1 MKLRKALLSFACA
14 IMVALSFTACGDDW
28 ADQDDPAG
36 GQIYPSKT
44 TVATYDFEY
53 SEEKPEYSDMI
64 SHDESCEVTND
75 ETLAKLRYCTSM
87 VRVVPRLPILSM
99 V

>member
-1 MKLRKALLSFACA
+1 MKIRKTLLSFACA

-28 ADQDDPAG
+28 GRQDDPAG

-44 TVATYDFEY
+44 TVAAYDFEY

-64 SHDESCEVTND
+64 SHDESCEVIQD
-75 ETLAKLRYCTSM
+75 ENLEIGRAH
-87 VRVVPRLPILSM
+87 V
-99 V
+99 

>member
-1 MKLRKALLSFACA
+1 MKLRKTLLSFACA

-28 ADQDDPAG
+28 GRQDDPAG

-53 SEEKPEYSDMI
+53 SE
-64 SHDESCEVTND
+64 
-75 ETLAKLRYCTSM
+75 
-87 VRVVPRLPILSM
+87 
-99 V
+99 